1 MRLAIILV
9 VLVLGPLSAA
19 VGQTVTGVVR
29 DSTSRLAVAGAVI
42 ELLDSNGA
50 SIGRSLTNGFGSFTI
65 PADARGTSLRIV
77 RLGFRPRTLGIAVP
91 TADTLQIAMV
101 RLPTMLDEMRVVAG
115 AKCDQRAN
123 DAAQSLLQ
131 QARAG
136 LLATI
141 VGREANPAKLVR
153 ISYER
158 TYGARL
164 DTMMPTVRLDSI
176 AEARTTFRAGRRGAD
191 LVARGFTTDS
201 LGTGVYFGPDA
212 EVLLDEG
219 FEAGYCFYIVPERRG
234 QVGLGFTPA
243 TASRIGRVD
252 VDGILWIDT
261 DERALRSLEY
271 RYVGLGR
278 EAEEAGVGG
287 SLTYQ
292 EMPNG
297 SVIVSRWT
305 LRLLKDRVDA
315 RVDRYGRL
323 TAGRIVASEGGGIIA
338 RAEWPDGTR
347 WSLPLGKL
355 EVTAVDGESG
365 RRVPGAMVRIRNTNF
380 ATVADE
386 NGVARFNDVFP
397 GRYVVEVVNR
407 ELQALGFVPDTSL
420 ANAAALDSAVIR
432 PSIVRADSASLL
444 MTRTVDVAAARTVRH
459 VAPMP
464 TLRQFAARTCRDRRT
479 GDSPRR
485 AILGRVVYGSG
496 RGVDSAMVR
505 ADDIK
510 RRVTAGIGG
519 TFVLCIPDDWVGPL
533 KLFAG
538 DGYLRSDDKIVELGD
553 GVTTV
558 RLSLRVSR

>member
-1 MRLAIILV
+1 MRLAPLV
-9 VLVLGPLSAA
+9 AALLVTAA
-19 VGQTVTGVVR
+19 SRAAGQTLAGVVR
-29 DSTSRLAVAGAVI
+29 DSTSQIAVAGAVV
-42 ELLDSNGA
+42 ELLDGD
-50 SIGRSLTNGFGSFTI
+50 GRIVGRTLTNGFGTFALSV
-65 PADARGTSLRIV
+65 DGRGVMVRVV
-77 RLGFRPRTLGIAVP
+77 RLGFRPRTLPVP
-91 TADTLQIAMV
+91 AGTSDTLHVALS

-115 AKCDQRAN
+115 ARCDQRAN
-123 DAAQSLLQ
+123 EAAQSLLQ

-191 LVARGFTTDS
+191 LVSRGFTTDS

-219 FEAGYCFYIVPERRG
+219 FEAGYCFYVVPERGG

-261 DERALRSLEY
+261 KERALRSLEY
-271 RYVGLGR
+271 RYVGLGP
-278 EAEEAGVGG
+278 EAEQVGVGG
-287 SLTYQ
+287 TLAYQ

-305 LRLLKDRVDA
+305 VRLLKDRVGA
-315 RVDRYGRL
+315 RVDRFGR
-323 TAGRIVASEGGGIIA
+323 AIGQIVASEGGGMIA

-347 WSLPLGKL
+347 WSTPLGKL
-355 EVTAVDGESG
+355 EVTAVDGETGRPVSG
-365 RRVPGAMVRIRNTNF
+365 ATVRIRNTNL
-380 ATVADE
+380 AVVADDD
-386 NGVARFNDVFP
+386 GIARFNDVFP
-397 GRYVVEVVNR
+397 GRYAVDVVNR
-407 ELQALGFVPDTSL
+407 ELQALGFLRDTSL
-420 ANAAALDSAVIR
+420 ANAAELDSAVIR
-432 PSIVRADSASLL
+432 ASVVRADSASQQL
-444 MTRTVDVAAARTVRH
+444 TRTVDVIAARTARH

-464 TLRQFAARTCRDRRT
+464 TIRQFASRACDR
-479 GDSPRR
+479 GNGAPRR

-496 RGVDSAMVR
+496 RGVDSATVR
-505 ADDIK
+505 ANVA
-510 RRVTAGIGG
+510 RRPLRTAMGG
-519 TFVLCIPDDWVGPL
+519 TFVLCVPDDWAGPV
-533 KLFAG
+533 KLSAE
-538 DGYLRSDDKIVELGD
+538 DGYLKSDDIVLELGD
-553 GVTTV
+553 RVTTV
-558 RLSLRVSR
+558 RLAIRVNR